1 MHVFFD
7 TCEAPIFNE
16 GWGFFIHQYSKETC
30 FMRHRWNPIVISI
43 LFVCTSALAAEE
55 DTTKIYHEN
64 EVVVTAT
71 RTAINP
77 ADASSSVQVISPEV
91 LQRINGNSVADL
103 LRTING
109 IYLKEYGAMGATKTL
124 SLRGM
129 SAENI
134 LILVDGNSINDPQ
147 NGIVDVNLLP
157 LDAVDRVEILYGGA
171 SALYGSDASGG
182 VINIMTRRA
191 KEGVHTRVVREVGS
205 YGEQR
210 TAAEVQG
217 RFAGIGIIAGA
228 TREFGYDDY
237 PFTVNRQNLTD
248 TVMNRQNSDYNRQQ
262 IYGSADMQVLDNIK
276 INASVQYVKFDRGV
290 PGPLTNITETAR
302 QNDEV
307 FRSTFGSV
315 WQTSDNVSLNLSGSY
330 TRSNEQYYEPSLY
343 GATDLWYHENYY
355 SINSH
360 LAWSPIVEDQIV
372 IGIDYQGGLLNA
384 DGLSYGFPFLM
395 SPTRFQKS
403 VYLSNSYT
411 WQHKA
416 EWFDKVVFYQSVR
429 ADYYT
434 DNFGNA
440 LSPKLGVNVRV
451 HQPYDIHV
459 RGSWGKNYRV
469 PTFND
474 LYYPNYSNPNLN
486 PEHSTNI
493 DAGVIGNL
501 EQSGKQTLQV
511 TYFAAFTKDKIA
523 YGTDFLPYNI
533 GKAENKGVEVRYE
546 YHSSDNQ
553 FDAFFGVSFIDAI
566 NTTSDTEA
574 AYHKQLAYI
583 PKSQGT
589 FGISFLTELGR
600 INVQHSVIGE
610 RYNNADNSNL
620 LPAYSLTDVNIVKQI
635 SYSGFQL
642 SVRCVVNN
650 VFNANYQV
658 MEGYPMP
665 GRTFRLT
672 LGIDY

>member
-1 MHVFFD
+1 MKQQFK
-7 TCEAPIFNE
+7 T
-16 GWGFFIHQYSKETC
+16 
-30 FMRHRWNPIVISI
+30 
-43 LFVCTSALAAEE
+43 LFCLVPTALSYGMPFSAVE
-55 DTTKIYHEN
+55 DSTRIYNAQEM
-64 EVVVTAT
+64 VVTAT

-77 ADASSSVQVISPEV
+77 IDASSSVQVISSEV
-91 LQRINGNSVADL
+91 LQRINGNTVADL
-103 LRTING
+103 LRTMNG

-182 VINIMTRRA
+182 VINIITRRA
-191 KEGVHTRVVREVGS
+191 KEGMHAQVFREVGS

-217 RFAGIGIIAGA
+217 RFAGVGIIAGA
-228 TREFGYDDY
+228 TKEFGYDDY
-237 PFTVNRQNLTD
+237 PFTVNRQNSTD
-248 TVMNRQNSDYNRQQ
+248 TVMNRHNSDYERQQ
-262 IYGSADMQVLDNIK
+262 IYGSADMQVLDDIK
-276 INASVQYVKFDRGV
+276 LNASVQYVKFDRGV
-290 PGPLTNITETAR
+290 PGSLTYITETAR

-307 FRSTFGSV
+307 FRATFGSV
-315 WQTSDNVSLNLSGSY
+315 WQTTDNLSLNLSGNY
-330 TRSNEQYYEPSLY
+330 THSNEQYYEPSLY

-360 LAWSPIVEDQIV
+360 LAWSPIVEDQV
-372 IGIDYQGGLLNA
+372 VFGVDYQGGLLKA

-403 VYLSNSYT
+403 AYLSNAYT
-411 WQHKA
+411 WQHDA
-416 EWFDKVVFYQSVR
+416 EWFDKVVLYQSVR

-434 DNFGNA
+434 DKFGNA
-440 LSPKLGVNVRV
+440 LSPKFGVNVRV
-451 HQPYDIHV
+451 YQPYDIHL

-486 PEHSTNI
+486 PEHSINI
-493 DAGVIGNL
+493 DAGVISNL

-511 TYFAAFTKDKIA
+511 TYFDAFTEDKIT
-523 YGTDFLPYNI
+523 YGTDYLPYNI
-533 GKAENKGVEVRYE
+533 GKAENKGVEVRYD
-546 YHSSDNQ
+546 YHSSDNK
-553 FDAFFGVSFIDAI
+553 FDAYFGVSFIDAI

-574 AYHKQLAYI
+574 VYHKQLPYI

-589 FGISFLTELGR
+589 FGISFLTDIGR
-600 INVQHSVIGE
+600 INVQHSIIGE
-610 RYNNADNSNL
+610 RYEDANNSYL
-620 LPAYSLTDVNIVKQI
+620 FPAYSLTDVNIVKQI
-635 SYSGFQL
+635 AYSGFQL
-642 SVRCVVNN
+642 SVRCAVNN

-658 MEGYPMP
+658 MENYPMP
-665 GRTFRLT
+665 GRTFRFS
-672 LGIDY
+672 LGMDY